1 MNKTAWIILGA
12 TFVVIFG
19 AAAAAL
25 ALLLFGGVE
34 PPPEKQAPDGDGRST
49 MERRLESLENEV
61 RELRK
66 QLKAEREK

>member
-19 AAAAAL
+19 AAAAVL
-25 ALLLFGGVE
+25 ALLIFGEVA
-34 PPPEKQAPDGDGRST
+34 PPPEPKDDPPRST
-49 MERRLESLENEV
+49 MERRLESLEDEV

-66 QLKAEREK
+66 QLKAEREKGD